1 MRAEDNPFF
10 SLVVVADCWLQRL
23 LIWTPGQTDLI
34 KTVALVLMVADHV
47 SLLFGLNSEWLRLAG
62 RGAFP
67 LFGLVW
73 AMNLARH
80 PTVRQRSLNRLWLWA
95 VVAQGGWILAGLRP
109 DAGNIL
115 FAFAVSGQAL
125 RLMQKHGPRVWPLS
139 LMLVLV
145 WLPFSAGSYGL
156 AGVLMLLLACGVFMT
171 ARRTTRTG
179 LACCL
184 ALTMLAL
191 NAGDGAA
198 MSIAGLIIPGVVL
211 TVLSRTCRLVPRF
224 WPREFFPLF
233 YAAHLAV
240 LGLIAL

>member
-1 MRAEDNPFF
+1 MRAEDNPLFP
-10 SLVVVADCWLQRL
+10 LVAVADCWLQRL
-23 LIWTPGQTDLI
+23 VIWTPGQTDLI

-47 SLLFGLNSEWLRLAG
+47 GLLFGLDNEWLRLAG

-73 AMNLARH
+73 TMNLARH
-80 PTVRQRSLNRLWLWA
+80 PTIRQRSLNRLWVWA
-95 VVAQGGWILAGLRP
+95 VVAQGGWVLAGLRP

-125 RLMQKHGPRVWPLS
+125 ALMQQHGPGAWPLS
-139 LMLVLV
+139 LMLVLA
-145 WLPFSAGSYGL
+145 WLPFSGGSYGIP
-156 AGVLMLLLACGVFMT
+156 GVLMLLLACSVFMT

-184 ALTMLAL
+184 ALSILAL

-198 MSIAGLIIPGVVL
+198 MAIAGLIIPGVVL
-211 TVLSRTCRLVPRF
+211 TILSRTCSAVPRF
-224 WPREFFPLF
+224 WPCQFFPLF
-233 YAAHLAV
+233 YAVHLAV
-240 LGLIAL
+240 LGLIAM